1 MRPAR
6 AACLL
11 ALAGC
16 KDYGLTKFNATP
28 FAEITSHRAGDAALD
43 VPEGATITFEGRISD
58 PDDDAETLVARWRLN
73 GAVVCGPDAAGPDGG
88 TACTL
93 SLAVGDEELIL
104 EATDPGGKSGVASL
118 PLVVSPTEAPTVT
131 LHAPR
136 GASRYYADAPIAF
149 DATVADAETPAA
161 DLRVAWESDAAG
173 PIDLGVGPDDAGR
186 VVGSALLPEGPHL
199 VTVRVEDAYGKSA
212 VDSSTITVGPANT
225 APACTLQSPLDGA
238 IFTLGDAVLLA
249 AGSDDADEPVD
260 GLGYTLHSSLDGLLD
275 AGAPAADGGI
285 AFTTLSLSRG
295 DHVLT
300 LTVTDERAAACTDAV
315 AVTVGLPPEIT
326 LDGPAGGLEQD
337 AGAPFAFR
345 ARVADADDVPELLS
359 VTWESDLDGVFDTA
373 APAPDGTVAV
383 DWAPLSLGVHVVTA
397 RVRDTDGM
405 EAETSVLVEVN
416 GPPDAPVVAIDPA
429 APGSGDDLT
438 LVFTT
443 AAVDPDGDPL
453 TYDIVWERDG
463 VAAWSAAAPVPASET
478 AKNER
483 WSVRVRAFD
492 GRVYGPEASASVT
505 IGNGAPTVTSATI
518 SPSAVRT
525 DGTLA
530 VAASGTD
537 PDGDAVSLAWEWTVN
552 GVGTGESGPTLDGGV
567 WFEKGDLVS
576 ARVTASDGTD
586 TSAPFTA
593 AGVTVGNTAPGAP
606 GVTIRPATPRSSQDD
621 IRCAV
626 TAATDLDAD
635 TLVYTVTWTL
645 GGAPWAGP
653 TATTTHP
660 GDTIPRAS
668 VGAGETWSCAVTAFD
683 GTDTG
688 PAASD
693 SATTVRGFAG
703 WSTTTVSLSIAD
715 DLPVGEDPGDKAGQ
729 TVAGVGDVDGDGLP
743 DVLVGAP
750 EGARLSAR
758 TGMAYLVPG
767 ADLAGSSG
775 ALDLSTAA
783 MRFFGEAASDG
794 AARSLDGAGDLD
806 GDGLMDLT
814 VGAPAADSDGND
826 AGTVYLLLAFGLST
840 GSDTYLVDAETRW
853 TGEALSDAAGTG
865 LAGVGDVDG
874 DGLAEVFV
882 GAPGNDDAAGAAGKA
897 YLLLGGDRT
906 DGLFSLADASLAW
919 TGTAVGDNAGRSVA
933 GAGDVDGDGLDDLL
947 VGAWGNDLGG
957 TDAGAAFLVL
967 SSALPAH
974 GASLLNASDRYLG
987 EDPGDYAG
995 FTVAIPGDVDG
1006 DARADLLIGA
1016 WGEDAG
1022 GSEAGRA
1029 YLVFSADRP
1038 SGGVLDLSRASRSFI
1053 GERSGDRASLSLA
1066 GAGDVDRDGLADLLV
1081 GAPLNDNAGSSTG
1094 SGYLLLSGT
1103 LGRGPGID
1111 LGTADVIFTG
1121 VSLNDQAAAS
1131 LDGGG
1136 DLDGN
1141 GLADLLFG
1149 APLGDAGGTD
1159 AGAVYVL
1166 LTP

>member
-1 MRPAR
+1 MAPAR
-6 AACLL
+6 AAVLL

-28 FAEITSHRAGDAALD
+28 FAEITSHRAGEAALEL
-43 VPEGATITFEGRISD
+43 PEGAGLALEGRISD
-58 PDDDAETLVARWRLN
+58 PDDDAETLVARWRVN
-73 GAVVCGPDAAGPDGG
+73 GAVVCGPEAAAADGA
-88 TACTL
+88 TACAVD
-93 SLAVGDEELIL
+93 LALGDAEIIL

-118 PLVVSPTEAPTVT
+118 PLAVFPTEAPTVT

-136 GASRYYADAPIAF
+136 GETRYYADAPITF

-161 DLRVAWESDAAG
+161 ALRVGWESDASG

-186 VVGSALLPEGPHL
+186 VIGSAVLPEGPHL

-238 IFTLGDAVLLA
+238 IFTLGDPVLFA
-249 AGSDDADEPVD
+249 AGTADADEPVE
-260 GLGYTLHSSLDGLLD
+260 GLGYTLASDRDGLLD
-275 AGAPAADGGI
+275 AGAPGPDGGME
-285 AFTTLSLSRG
+285 FLTLSLSRG
-295 DHVLT
+295 DHTVT
-300 LTVTDERAAACTDAV
+300 LTVTDERAAACTDTV
-315 AVTVGLPPEIT
+315 SLTVGLPPEIT
-326 LDGPAGGLEQD
+326 LDGPASGLEQD

-345 ARVADADDVPELLS
+345 ARAADADDVPELLEI
-359 VTWESDLDGVFDTA
+359 TWESDLDGVFDTT
-373 APAPDGTVAV
+373 APAPDGSLAV
-383 DWAPLSLGVHVVTA
+383 DWAPLSLGVHLVTA

-416 GPPDAPVVAIDPA
+416 GAPDAPVVAISPA
-429 APGSGDDLT
+429 SPGSGDDLN
-438 LVFTT
+438 LVVST

-453 TYDIVWERDG
+453 SYDILWERAG
-463 VAAWSAAAPVPASET
+463 VAAWAGAATVPATET
-478 AKNER
+478 AKGEA
-483 WSVRVRAFD
+483 WVVRVKAFD
-492 GRVYGPEASASVT
+492 GRVYGPEASAAVT
-505 IGNGAPTVTSATI
+505 IGNGAPTVVSAVI
-518 SPSAVRT
+518 SPSTVRT
-525 DGTLA
+525 DGTLSI
-530 VAASGTD
+530 AASGAD
-537 PDGDAVSLAWEWTVN
+537 PDGDAVTVAWEWTVN
-552 GVGTGESGPTLDGGV
+552 GVGTGETGSSLDGAV

-576 ARVTASDGTD
+576 AVVTASDGTD
-586 TSAPFTA
+586 TSAPVFA

-606 GVTIRPATPRSSQDD
+606 GVSVRPATPRSSQDD
-621 IRCAV
+621 IRCAI
-626 TAATDLDAD
+626 TAAADRDGDA
-635 TLVYTVTWTL
+635 LSYTVAWTR
-645 GGAPWAGP
+645 GGVAWAGATSS
-653 TATTTHP
+653 TAHP
-660 GDTIPRAS
+660 GDTIPRTS
-668 VGAGETWSCAVTAFD
+668 VGAGETWACTVVADD

-688 PAASD
+688 PSASA

-703 WSTTTVSLSIAD
+703 WPTATVSLSTAD
-715 DLPVGEDPGDKAGQ
+715 DLPFGEDPGDKAGQ
-729 TVAGVGDVDGDGLP
+729 TVSGVGDVDGDGIP

-758 TGMAYLVPG
+758 TGMAYLVSG
-767 ADLAGSSG
+767 ADLAGGSG
-775 ALDLSTAA
+775 AMDLSTAH

-794 AARSLDGAGDLD
+794 AARSIDGAGDLD
-806 GDGLMDLT
+806 GDGLMDLALA
-814 VGAPAADSDGND
+814 APAADSDGND
-826 AGTVYLLLAFGLST
+826 AGTVYLLLGFGLST
-840 GSDTYLVDAETRW
+840 GADTYLVDAETRW
-853 TGEALSDAAGTG
+853 TGEALSDAGGTG
-865 LAGVGDVDG
+865 LAGAGDVDG

-882 GAPGNDDAAGAAGKA
+882 GAPGNDDAAGAAGKV
-897 YLLLGGDRT
+897 YLLLGGDRS

-957 TDAGAAFLVL
+957 TDAGAVFLVL

-974 GASLLNASDRYLG
+974 GASLLSASDRYLG

-1029 YLVFSADRP
+1029 YLVFSSDRP
-1038 SGGVLDLSRASRSFI
+1038 SGGVLDLSRASRSFL

-1066 GAGDVDRDGLADLLV
+1066 GAGDVDRDGLADLLI
-1081 GAPLNDNAGSSTG
+1081 GAPLNDNAGSASG
-1094 SGYLLLSGT
+1094 AGYLLLSGS
-1103 LGRGPGID
+1103 LARGPGID

-1121 VSLNDQAAAS
+1121 VSLNDQAAS
-1131 LDGGG
+1131 SVDGAG

-1141 GLADLLFG
+1141 GLSDLLFG

-1166 LTP
+1166 LAP